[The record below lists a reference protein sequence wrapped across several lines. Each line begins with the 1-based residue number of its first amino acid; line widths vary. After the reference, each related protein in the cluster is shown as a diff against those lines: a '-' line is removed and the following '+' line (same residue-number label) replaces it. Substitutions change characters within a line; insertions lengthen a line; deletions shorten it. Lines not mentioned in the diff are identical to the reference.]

1 MNTSHS
7 QPSQPERP
15 EKERFAVTGAAGF
28 IGGRLVLK
36 LLSSGHEVI
45 AIVRD
50 EDQAQALAERGAIVR
65 VADVRDP
72 QQLEEAM
79 ADATGVFHLA
89 ALFNHPDRT
98 WDEYREVNVQ
108 GSLNVMAVAK
118 KMGVRR
124 VVYCSTVGVATEAQ
138 RPPYCEETPY
148 SPQPDDKY
156 EVTKCEAEQAVRA
169 YAKDRG
175 VSLVV
180 IRPAQVYGPGDRSK
194 VKFYKLVKKGV
205 IVSPGSTRKH
215 LIFIDDLCHAFELAM
230 LKAEADGEVFLIA
243 GKEST
248 PLTRL
253 VSIAAEA
260 LKVPYPRVSIP
271 VMPVVMACA
280 AVETI
285 SGILKIKP
293 VIFVRSLD
301 FFRRS
306 VECQTRKATERLGF
320 EAHTSVQQG
329 VEATVDWYRRKQLI

>member
-1 MNTSHS
+1 MNTSNLRLE
-7 QPSQPERP
+7 PSN
-15 EKERFAVTGAAGF
+15 KERFAVTGAAGF
-28 IGGRLVLK
+28 IGGRLVSK
-36 LLSSGHEVI
+36 LLASGHEVI
-45 AIVRD
+45 AIVR
-50 EDQAQALAERGAIVR
+50 QQSQGQALAKRGAIVR

-72 QQLEEAM
+72 VQLEEAI

-108 GSLNVMAVAK
+108 GSLNVMAAAK
-118 KMGVRR
+118 NVGVRR
-124 VVYCSTVGVATEAQ
+124 VVYCSTVGVATEAEL
-138 RPPYCEETPY
+138 PPYSEETPY
-148 SPQPDDKY
+148 SPQPEDKY

-169 YAKDRG
+169 YAKDNG

-205 IVSPGSTRKH
+205 IINPGSTMKH

-230 LKAEADGEVFLIA
+230 QNPAADGEVFLIA
-243 GKEST
+243 GTKST
-248 PLTRL
+248 SLIRL
-253 VSIAAEA
+253 VSIAAET
-260 LKVPYPRVSIP
+260 LKVPYPRVNLP

-280 AVETI
+280 AVEYVC
-285 SGILKIKP
+285 GVLKIKP
-293 VIFVRSLD
+293 VIFVRSMD

-306 VECQTRKATERLGF
+306 VECRTDKATERLGF

-329 VEATVDWYRRKQLI
+329 VQATVDWYRRKRLI